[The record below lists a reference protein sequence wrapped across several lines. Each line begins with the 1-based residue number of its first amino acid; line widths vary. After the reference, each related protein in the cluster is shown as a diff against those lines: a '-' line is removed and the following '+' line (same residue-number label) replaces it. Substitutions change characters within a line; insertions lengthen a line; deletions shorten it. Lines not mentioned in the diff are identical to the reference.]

1 MQDSQ
6 LKKSWILTPQ
16 DKNTDIRALSNLLD
30 SVGISPK
37 DLVSSLKVI
46 ADAKAITV
54 ENAKKSSAKKIENKI
69 YGDKEYLYPNE
80 KVFIYRDNRTKAR
93 NYYVE
98 WWDHKNNKKISK
110 GLKTTHRET
119 AWTKAD
125 ELWKNH
131 YGRSNLGI
139 KAKSLLTKDLLQKYE
154 NERRKEIF
162 KTVARPGNENLFGS
176 QRNS

>member
-37 DLVSSLKVI
+37 DLVSSLQMI

-54 ENAKKSSAKKIENKI
+54 ENAKKASAKKIENKI

-93 NYYVE
+93 
-98 WWDHKNNKKISK
+98 
-110 GLKTTHRET
+110 
-119 AWTKAD
+119 TK
-125 ELWKNH
+125 
-131 YGRSNLGI
+131 
-139 KAKSLLTKDLLQKYE
+139 
-154 NERRKEIF
+154 
-162 KTVARPGNENLFGS
+162 
-176 QRNS
+176 